1 MRDQNPDKKV
11 TEIATMLGDLWK
23 NMDPAEKITYQEKY
37 NENKL
42 KFQNLMENYSKQHP
56 KEIEP

>member
-1 MRDQNPDKKV
+1 
-11 TEIATMLGDLWK
+11 MLGDLWK
-23 NMDPAEKITYQEKY
+23 NMDPAEKIIYQEKY